1 MAENRERCSPIGA
14 RCLIALAMEGFNS
27 GAHNSANFISMGS
40 LVTEREI
47 IIKDNETSPQ
57 RQLIRQRYYEVPWGV

>member
-1 MAENRERCSPIGA
+1 
-14 RCLIALAMEGFNS
+14 MEGFNS